1 MKVLIEENVSLGHF
15 WLLRFP
21 SGPYE
26 HEQEYDKDEQ
36 KDSNEIHVIRY
47 YYGLEKRMD
56 KYTWDFCWNRV
67 LVASQ
72 HMIIPYT

>member
-26 HEQEYDKDEQ
+26 HEQEYDKDE
-36 KDSNEIHVIRY
+36 
-47 YYGLEKRMD
+47 
-56 KYTWDFCWNRV
+56 
-67 LVASQ
+67 
-72 HMIIPYT
+72 